1 MKKLCKS
8 LVVSAF
14 LVMLFSLTAVG
25 VNAATSSGTYPT
37 RKGTILVT
45 SDAYKNLIPTGHAA
59 IVWSKSQVIESV
71 SKGVVVGKNNWKST
85 KKKVYGVT
93 VKSTTTTQD
102 AKAAQYCKNQVGKK
116 YNYNYLNMSTRKK
129 FYCSQL
135 VWAAFYDLYK
145 INLNTS
151 AYTYNA
157 IHPMELVNTSK
168 TSLIYKYS
176 R

>member
-1 MKKLCKS
+1 MKKMWKS
-8 LVVSAF
+8 LLVSALLVLMCCFSAVVVS
-14 LVMLFSLTAVG
+14 
-25 VNAATSSGTYPT
+25 AATSSGTYPT

-59 IVWSKSQVIESV
+59 IVWNKSKVVESV
-71 SKGVVVGKNNWKST
+71 SKGVVYGKNNWKST

-93 VKSTTTTQD
+93 VKSTSAAQD
-102 AKAAQYCKNQVGKK
+102 AKAAEYCAKQIGKK
-116 YNYNYLNMSTRKK
+116 YNYNYLNMSTRKN

-135 VWAAFYDLYK
+135 VWAAFYDLYR

-151 AYTYNA
+151 AYTNKA